1 MLIGYFSI
9 GLPVLLK
16 DLDDPEGLEVN
27 DVILELVDV
36 LFYRFFTLN
45 QDFWEVE
52 FAVDAAIFVSVG
64 QGLGNLHDVAGDVTP
79 ARVVKSA

>member
-1 MLIGYFSI
+1 MLIGDFSI

-27 DVILELVDV
+27 DVVLELVVV

-45 QDFWEVE
+45 QDF
-52 FAVDAAIFVSVG
+52 
-64 QGLGNLHDVAGDVTP
+64 
-79 ARVVKSA
+79 